1 MLMQMKKP
9 TEAFHVYEASLRNTP
24 LRFNGVYGAYTAAKQ
39 SGNILQAK
47 AYSNKLVEIAQSAN
61 SNRPEIAL
69 VRRFLK
75 G

>member
-1 MLMQMKKP
+1 MNKP
-9 TEAFHVYEASLRNTP
+9 TEAFHVYQASLRNTP

-47 AYSNKLVEIAQSAN
+47 AYSNQLVKIAQSAN
-61 SNRPEIAL
+61 SNRPEI
-69 VRRFLK
+69 VSVKKFLK